1 MKKLFIIIIIFIS
14 FQSWTKADDIR
25 DFEIEGISVGD
36 SLLDYF
42 NKKKITDKINSYDD
56 KGFIYNH
63 KDFYSITFKFLPMF
77 EIYDGVQF
85 FLKNNDNNYIIYSIA
100 GEKYHKDINNCYSK
114 FDEIEDEFDILF
126 KNSSKAEKLKRPH
139 SYDKTGESTTI
150 DVYYNMP
157 NGDFVALVC
166 SDWSEKIN
174 ISDSFRVEI
183 SSDEFADFVNNK
195 AYN

>member
-1 MKKLFIIIIIFIS
+1 MKRLLLILILTFS
-14 FQSWTKADDIR
+14 FQALSKADDIR

-126 KNSSKAEKLKRPH
+126 KNSSKAKKLKRPH
-139 SYDKTGESTTI
+139 SYDKTGESTTT

>member
-1 MKKLFIIIIIFIS
+1 MKRLLLILILTFS
-14 FQSWTKADDIR
+14 FQALSKADDIR

-56 KGFIYNH
+56 KGFVYNH
-63 KDFYSITFKFLPMF
+63 KDFYSITFKFLPRF

-126 KNSSKAEKLKRPH
+126 KNSSKAKKLKRPH

-157 NGDFVALVC
+157 NGDFVAIVC

-183 SSDEFADFVNNK
+183 SSGEYSDFVNNK

>member
-1 MKKLFIIIIIFIS
+1 MKRFLLILILTFS

-25 DFEIEGISVGD
+25 DFQIERMSVGD

-42 NKKKITDKINSYDD
+42 NEKEITDKINSYNN

-63 KDFYSITFKFLPMF
+63 KDFYAITFRLLPMF
-77 EIYDGVQF
+77 EIYEGVQF

-126 KNSSKAEKLKRPH
+126 KNSSKAEKIKRPH
-139 SYDKTGESTTI
+139 SYDKTGESTTT
-150 DVYYNMP
+150 DVYYNMS
-157 NGDFVALVC
+157 NGDFVAIVC
-166 SDWSEKIN
+166 TDWSEKIN
-174 ISDSFRVEI
+174 INDSFRVEM
-183 SSDEFADFVNNK
+183 SSDEFADFITNK
-195 AYN
+195 AYK

>member
-1 MKKLFIIIIIFIS
+1 MKRFLLILILTFS

-25 DFEIEGISVGD
+25 DFQIERMSVGD

-42 NKKKITDKINSYDD
+42 NEKEITDKINSYNN

-63 KDFYSITFKFLPMF
+63 KDFYAITFRLLPMF
-77 EIYDGVQF
+77 EIYEGVQF

-139 SYDKTGESTTI
+139 AYDKTGVSTTT

-157 NGDFVALVC
+157 NGDYVAIIC
-166 SDWSEKIN
+166 ADWSEKIN

-183 SSDEFADFVNNK
+183 SSNEFADFLNNK
-195 AYN
+195 AFK